1 MNSALFVF
9 LRVGKIIER
18 SHRMKRNDWFLILG
32 ILVIAAC
39 FWLIRSFVI
48 GGGLGGSVNVRIGG
62 ELVGTYSLY
71 EDRTEKFEYRDGSYN
86 VMVIANGKVS
96 VIEADCPDK
105 HCINKG
111 EIYLENET
119 IICLPH
125 ELVIK
130 IIKSDNKGPDI
141 IAE

>member
-1 MNSALFVF
+1 
-9 LRVGKIIER
+9 
-18 SHRMKRNDWFLILG
+18 MKRNDWFLIIG
-32 ILVIAAC
+32 ILLVAAC
-39 FWLIRSFVI
+39 FWLISSFVM
-48 GGGLGGSVNVRIGG
+48 GGDSGGSVEVRIEG

-71 EDRTEKFEYRDGSYN
+71 EDRTERFEYDDGSFN
-86 VMVIANGKVS
+86 VMVIKDGKVS
-96 VIEADCPDK
+96 VTEADCPDK

-111 EIYLENET
+111 EIYRENET

-130 IIKSDNKGPDI
+130 VIESDSKGPDI